1 MYSLYYLVP
10 AFLLM
15 LAILV
20 AWLAARRMHSPAT
33 ATQPRWRK
41 AAERIP
47 LTVAALGLLAV
58 AVCGVYNAIAI
69 QGFRVANPPL
79 GQLYSVHGRRMHLY
93 CIGAGEPTI
102 VLEAGLGAASDVL
115 DWSPLQTK
123 LAHYSRVC
131 SYDRAGMGWSD
142 SVDTPRDADHIASDL
157 HALLAEAGVRPPLVL
172 VGSSRGGLYIRDYTA
187 HFRGEV
193 AALVLLDSSS
203 PYQEQRLHPE
213 QGSREWAITVLDA
226 QYVLGLARLHGWCGH
241 ASPGPDRRYAEALA
255 EDNCLAHWSGVQ
267 EYLAARETSAEVVL
281 EPPFGTLPV
290 LIVSRDPSR
299 VLARPSASP
308 DAVARE
314 RVWNSM
320 QEDLKDLSTHSQRI
334 IARGSSHE
342 LTVDRQG
349 LIAREVARIVEQIRG
364 TAPEPTGYSAT
375 VVE

>member
-1 MYSLYYLVP
+1 MDSLYYLVP
-10 AFLLM
+10 AFLLT

-20 AWLAARRMHSPAT
+20 AWLAVRRARSPAT
-33 ATQPRWRK
+33 ATQPLWRK

-58 AVCGVYNAIAI
+58 ALCGVYNAIAI
-69 QGFRVANPPL
+69 QRFRAANPPL
-79 GQLYSVHGRRMHLY
+79 GRLYSVHGRQMHLY
-93 CIGAGEPTI
+93 CIGAGEPAV

-123 LAHYSRVC
+123 LARYSRVC

-142 SVDTPRDADHIASDL
+142 GADTPRDADDIASDL

-172 VGSSRGGLYIRDYTA
+172 IGSSRGGLYIRDYAA

-193 AALVLLDSSS
+193 AGLVLLDSSS
-203 PYQEQRLHPE
+203 PYQEQRLRPN
-213 QGSREWAITVLDA
+213 QGSREWAIAVLQA

-255 EDNCLAHWSGVQ
+255 EDNCVAHWSGVQ
-267 EYLAARETSAEVVL
+267 EFLAARETSAEVVL
-281 EPPFGTLPV
+281 APPLGTLPV
-290 LIVSRDPSR
+290 LVVSRDPSR
-299 VLARPSASP
+299 VLARPSASA
-308 DAVARE
+308 DEVARE

-320 QEDLKDLSTHSQRI
+320 QEDLKDLSTHSRRI

-342 LTVDRQG
+342 LAVDRQE
-349 LIAREVARIVEQIRG
+349 LIVREAARIVEQIRG
-364 TAPEPTGYSAT
+364 TAPEPADYRAT